1 MNVTTRNRP
10 RFWAWANLSKQSEA
24 EHPHRRPLMLAQEV
38 ARMDPSEQI
47 ILRGGMLPLKT
58 QRACWFNDR
67 NFTTLVRQAPEI
79 PRLDVKVALDDGR
92 TTIIASA
99 KTLPTISSA
108 DLQPETVDADEDVE
122 VE

>member
-1 MNVTTRNRP
+1 
-10 RFWAWANLSKQSEA
+10 
-24 EHPHRRPLMLAQEV
+24 
-38 ARMDPSEQI
+38 
-47 ILRGGMLPLKT
+47 
-58 QRACWFNDR
+58 
-67 NFTTLVRQAPEI
+67 
-79 PRLDVKVALDDGR
+79 LDVKVALDDGR